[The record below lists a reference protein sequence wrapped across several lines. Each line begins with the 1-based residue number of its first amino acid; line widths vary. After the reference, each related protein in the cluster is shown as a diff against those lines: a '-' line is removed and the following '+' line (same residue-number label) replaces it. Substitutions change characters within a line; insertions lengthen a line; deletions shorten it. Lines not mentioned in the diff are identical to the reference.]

1 MRPTVLSALCA
12 TTLLAACSGDH
23 PHIGEP
29 SVSSPV
35 ETTVVEP
42 PVLLEIHPGEPI
54 SPERCAANQ
63 AAGTI
68 TYLSGFDFAAASSIV
83 DPVFAEA
90 QGYYEAMC
98 LDVQLRSG
106 SSTENY
112 AVVADNQAQFA
123 SGGSFSEV
131 AEFASGN
138 GADLVAMSVEGRT
151 AIDTLIITDPS
162 ITTLADIEGK
172 KLGVK
177 FALPRS
183 ISAMLASQGLVE
195 GENFETVLLD
205 GFDPTV
211 HAAVPGIVGFPGWKS
226 NEPGQLDAAGI
237 SYTLID
243 PADFDVPGSFGVIYS
258 NQQFLSEH
266 PTAGQDFMRATMMAL
281 ADAIADP
288 AAAAEACIAKITENG
303 NPFYLS
309 PEGETARW
317 SVESRLIRQSASDP
331 LPLGVPD
338 RQRLELEIATYAR
351 AGLFD
356 GIAPLLDSL
365 FESPMVAELY
375 DGGTLVWPSE

>member
-1 MRPTVLSALCA
+1 MTRRTALPLTVAAL
-12 TTLLAACSGDH
+12 TLFAACSDDSNNGSGVTDTTAATG
-23 PHIGEP
+23 I
-29 SVSSPV
+29 SPV
-35 ETTVVEP
+35 EAGKP
-42 PVLLEIHPGEPI
+42 FPQD
-54 SPERCAANQ
+54 RCAANQ

-317 SVESRLIRQSASDP
+317 SVESQLVTGGVTAAAP
-331 LPLGVPD
+331 AGVPQLD
-338 RQRLELEIATYAR
+338 LLTAEVAAY
-351 AGLFD
+351 AGLGMF
-356 GIAPLLDSL
+356 GGTAPAIDAYVSDI
-365 FESPMVAELY
+365 VAGLY
-375 DGGTLVWPSE
+375 DADGAVIWPSAA

>member
-1 MRPTVLSALCA
+1 MTRRTALPLA
-12 TTLLAACSGDH
+12 VVALIALAACSDDSKGTSGTANTSTDSTT
-23 PHIGEP
+23 PT
-29 SVSSPV
+29 VSAV
-35 ETTVVEP
+35 EAGKP
-42 PVLLEIHPGEPI
+42 FPQD
-54 SPERCAANQ
+54 RCDANK

-68 TYLSGFDFAAASSIV
+68 KYLSGFDFAAASSIV

-90 QGYYEAMC
+90 QGYYEALC
-98 LDVQLRSG
+98 LDVQLVSG

-138 GADLVAMSVEGRT
+138 NADLVAMSVEGRT

-162 ITTLADIEGK
+162 VTSIADIEGK

-183 ISAMLASQGLVE
+183 IAAMLASQGLVE

-211 HAAVPGIVGFPGWKS
+211 HATVPGIVGFPGWKS

-237 SYTLID
+237 SHTLID
-243 PADFDVPGSFGVIYS
+243 PADYDVPGSFGVIYS
-258 NQQFLSEH
+258 NQQFISEH
-266 PTAGQDFMRATMMAL
+266 PTAAEDFMRATMMAL

-288 AAAAEACIAKITENG
+288 AAAAEACVTKITENG

-309 PEGETARW
+309 PEGETARC
-317 SVESRLIRQSASDP
+317 SVESALVSGAVTAAAP
-331 LPLGVPD
+331 AGVPQLD
-338 RQRLELEIATYAR
+338 LLNAEVKAYATLGMFGGAAPAIDAYVSNIA
-351 AGLFD
+351 AGLYDAD
-356 GIAPLLDSL
+356 GAVI
-365 FESPMVAELY
+365 
-375 DGGTLVWPSE
+375 WPATS